1 MIMMQTL
8 SVNNLQLIFDAGHS
22 TDYGSLNIFE
32 GEIIFR
38 ANRKD
43 ITMSAIRTW
52 ELLSYVVTVV
62 GLPLAI
68 YVFIF
73 EQRKERDNEEEEVY
87 QLLSDNYQEFLK
99 ITLEHPDLRMF
110 ASEETPALSAE
121 QRERMFIIF
130 SMLISLFERAY
141 LLLYEDGMKE
151 KQLRR
156 WRSWEDYM
164 GEWCNRAD
172 FRSLLPALL
181 RGEDPEFADYIRKL
195 AASSPVA

>member
-1 MIMMQTL
+1 MAAL
-8 SVNNLQLIFDAGHS
+8 GIFS
-22 TDYGSLNIFE
+22 IE
-32 GEIIFR
+32 
-38 ANRKD
+38 
-43 ITMSAIRTW
+43 TW
-52 ELLSYVVTVV
+52 ELLSYVVTVI

-68 YVFIF
+68 AVFIF

-99 ITLEHPDLRMF
+99 IALEHPDLRLF
-110 ASEETPALSAE
+110 ASEETAALSVE

-141 LLLYEDGMKE
+141 LLLYEDAMTE
-151 KQLRR
+151 KQSRR

-172 FRSLLPALL
+172 FRSALPALL
-181 RGEDPEFADYIRKL
+181 RGEDPEFAAYIRNL
-195 AASSPVA
+195 AASEQKA

>member
-1 MIMMQTL
+1 MMQTL

-156 WRSWEDYM
+156 WRSWEDYNGRM
-164 GEWCNRAD
+164 
-172 FRSLLPALL
+172 
-181 RGEDPEFADYIRKL
+181 
-195 AASSPVA
+195 V